1 MGLHHN
7 AFYTSTSIGNTCFQ
21 KWQLIPWH
29 SGAADLECKINDTS
43 TELWSHAKEQNGC
56 MWNQERHGL
65 PVLTMPA
72 TANSNS

>member
-29 SGAADLECKINDTS
+29 SGAADLECKINDIS
-43 TELWSHAKEQNGC
+43 TEFWSHAKDQKGSCGTRKAMVACFGN
-56 MWNQERHGL
+56 
-65 PVLTMPA
+65 A
-72 TANSNS
+72 SNLK